1 MNRFAATV
9 LIAALAGC
17 ASGTSRLESLA
28 KATNPVDAAALVA
41 VAVVVY
47 NLGNGSV
54 WEAATSSAG
63 DNRYRIVLKQSPFAT
78 TGDGEAGRLFKQ
90 HARNLTA
97 AQSCQDYR
105 ILEYEERMDA
115 HLVGAQRV
123 AEGVIECVKA

>member
-1 MNRFAATV
+1 MKRIAISA
-9 LIAALAGC
+9 LIAALTGC
-17 ASGTSRLESLA
+17 ASGVSRLETFA

-47 NLGNGSV
+47 NLSNGSV
-54 WEAATSSAG
+54 WEAATSPAG
-63 DNRYRIVLKQSPFAT
+63 DNRYRIVLKQSLFAT

-90 HARNLTA
+90 HARNLTT
-97 AQSCQDYR
+97 AQSCRDYR
-105 ILEYEERMDA
+105 VLEYEERMDA